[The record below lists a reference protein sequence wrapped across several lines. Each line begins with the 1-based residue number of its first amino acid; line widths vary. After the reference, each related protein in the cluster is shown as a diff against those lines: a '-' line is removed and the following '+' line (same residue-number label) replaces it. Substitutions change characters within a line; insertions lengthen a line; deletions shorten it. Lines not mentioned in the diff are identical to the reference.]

1 MSLKFVNKSNYIFI
15 IILLCLI
22 FVGSLLLHN
31 NISKT
36 DISKSA
42 DPTKTPE
49 QGQKEGM
56 QSISK
61 NTLPKGTY
69 VETPKQQIGI
79 VSMMKSPKNI
89 DTWLET
95 HRQLGITHFY
105 IRLED
110 TPSVQEYLAEQVD
123 VYMQIGKSTGLN
135 EYTDKQRRQDDWVN
149 EALALAK
156 TDRLD
161 WLIQIDS
168 DELLEGDLDEIRELD
183 PSVRTFWMQNV
194 EAKYAKVPQA
204 ADQCFAAAKFTNC
217 AEEPGC
223 VSYANGKGGGRVAAD
238 VKASGSHRFSTSIA
252 GSKEPKLS
260 KVIVQ
265 HFESCDFELYKEK
278 YRGLAVQYRDEDI
291 PFPYYKDSI
300 EAAKIPGTEGDRAMA
315 MVFEQYRVVNS

>member
-1 MSLKFVNKSNYIFI
+1 MSI

-22 FVGSLLLHN
+22 FIGSLFLHS
-31 NISKT
+31 IHIRKT
-36 DISKSA
+36 DISTSGS
-42 DPTKTPE
+42 TKTPE
-49 QGQKEGM
+49 QQPLIQEKEGM
-56 QSISK
+56 QGTFSK
-61 NTLPKGTY
+61 GILA
-69 VETPKQQIGI
+69 ETPKQQIGI

-95 HRQLGITHFY
+95 HRQLGITYFY
-105 IRLED
+105 LRIED
-110 TPSVQEYLAEQVD
+110 TPSVQEYLAEQGD

-168 DELLEGDLDEIRELD
+168 DELLEGDLDEIRALD
-183 PSVRTFWMQNV
+183 PAVRTFWMQNV

-204 ADQCFAAAKFTNC
+204 ADQCFVAARFTNC
-217 AEEPGC
+217 AKEGGC

-238 VKASGSHRFSTSIA
+238 VKASGSHRFSTSMA

-265 HFESCDFELYKEK
+265 HFESCDFDLYKEK
-278 YRGLAVQYRDEDI
+278 YRGLAVQDRDEDI

-300 EAAKIPGTEGDRAMA
+300 DAAKIPGAEGDRAMA
-315 MVFEQYRVVNS
+315 MVFEQYRVEQNT